1 MFLLLKYIYIILLLI
16 KNINKELYLHE
27 KKIELWNMKYF
38 FKFDLI
44 PILFILICIII
55 IILINRNI

>member
-1 MFLLLKYIYIILLLI
+1 MRRIRNVRKRGFISDSAKSCG
-16 KNINKELYLHE
+16 
-27 KKIELWNMKYF
+27 KIELWNMKYF

-55 IILINRNI
+55 VILIDRNI